1 MSKIIAFPSAENS
14 EKISDEPA
22 RAEALDTRRSFIVEA
37 PAGSGK
43 TSLLVQRF
51 LKLLADE
58 EVLAPEEVLA
68 VTFTRK
74 ATAELRERVLS
85 QLQNAHENKALSAD
99 APATDHVT
107 RTLALN
113 ALSHSQQLNWQI
125 LDQPAR
131 LNIQTFD
138 AVSMQIA
145 NALPLL
151 SGSGGQRQPI
161 DNAKP
166 LYQLASHRT
175 ILQLGGSD
183 ASLHDALHTI
193 LLHRDA
199 NLADTERLIAQMLA
213 TREQWGSLIPLS
225 RPTLD
230 DDFLDTEIRPRL
242 EHALESIVCSGLS
255 RALNAMPA
263 GVLAELTTFAHY
275 HSQEL
280 GYNDAENPLSL
291 CANKNTPPEAV
302 AEHLE
307 HWTALLGLLFTGSG
321 GWRASFNINQIGFA
335 LSKTDKALLKNLI
348 DEMKSD
354 ALQEILC
361 DVLALPPAKYPDDQ
375 WQVTKALLRVLR
387 HALAELKL
395 LFAARGECDFSE
407 LALAAREALTQ
418 DASASALA
426 LAPGGHLRHLLI
438 DEMQDTSAGQYEL
451 VHLLTQSW
459 DGHSQTIFLVGDPK
473 QSIYLFRAARVER
486 FLRTMREARL
496 GDLPLTPLHLT
507 SNFRSQPALVEAF
520 NESFSL
526 LFPQQTSNS
535 NDAVDVPFVHAIA
548 ARYSTNSTGTV
559 WHTTVLDKR
568 SSNTACQQAREI
580 RTLIEQRL
588 ALPLP
593 SGRAEKPWRIAVL
606 GRTRKHLGP
615 IIAELKAASI
625 AFKAIDLDPLN
636 ECPEVL
642 DVLALTRALLHPADR
657 VAWLAVLHAPW
668 CGLGLADLLAIAG
681 SDRTSTL
688 AALVAVNYAA
698 LSPTAQ
704 QLIDRAWPTL
714 EAAIATLGTTPL
726 STHVERTWRSLGGDA
741 ALSTTQQTNILRFLG
756 ILRDLEVDSGRVD
769 LSNLTAR
776 LDSLYAEPAVG
787 TPPVE
792 LLTIHKAKGLE
803 WDLVIVPSLE
813 GGSGNSTHP
822 LLNWLE
828 FDSTNEDDAAI
839 LLAPIHGRGEQSS
852 QLSKWLGTLR
862 TRRERAETRRLFY
875 VAATRAQE
883 ELHLFATVERN
894 KSSLNHGQPTSLL
907 TACWPAAEAH
917 FLTAMENLS
926 SRPEDSWLHHESVAE
941 RPAVGTNDNQVSQ
954 GFSLGSHSASWK
966 EGALAPDEQT
976 FALAASAQQAPLIQR
991 LPLTFDPSAR
1001 FRIAAEHR
1009 LPYPDASV
1017 LRQSPAFERPEG
1029 GFASRAFGNVVHRY
1043 MQVLSTRLA
1052 TSTTAETLLAELTG
1066 WRPRLIASLRGEGL
1080 APTLAEREST
1090 RVLTALTSALNDPT
1104 GLWILSPHASASS
1117 ERALTTNVQ
1126 TLRVDRTFFA
1136 GDAPNS
1142 TVLSGHIWI
1151 IDFKTSEQGS
1161 RSNVD
1166 FEANELA
1173 KYGAQ
1178 MQAYANLRHTLPDGD
1193 RPIHLGL
1200 YYPLI
1205 PRLIHW
1211 TSKAK

>member
-1 MSKIIAFPSAENS
+1 MPKLIAFPTS
-14 EKISDEPA
+14 EQANDELA

-58 EVLAPEEVLA
+58 DVHAPEEVLA

-85 QLQNAHENKALSAD
+85 QLQKAHQNLALPAD
-99 APATDHVT
+99 AKPTEHLT
-107 RTLALN
+107 RSLALD
-113 ALSHSQQLNWQI
+113 ALSHSQQLKWQI

-161 DNAKP
+161 DNARP
-166 LYQLASHRT
+166 LYDLAAHRT

-183 ASLHDALHTI
+183 VALHTALHTI

-199 NLADTERLIAQMLA
+199 NLADTERLLAQMLS
-213 TREQWGSLIPLS
+213 TREQWGALIPLS

-230 DDFLDTEIRPRL
+230 DNFLDTEIRPRL
-242 EHALESIVCSGLS
+242 EHALENVVCSGLT
-255 RALNAMPA
+255 RALKAMPS
-263 GVLAELTTFAHY
+263 GVLTELTAFAHH
-275 HSQEL
+275 HSHEL
-280 GYNDAENPLSL
+280 GYNDAANPISL
-291 CANKNTPPEAV
+291 CANKSTPPEAV
-302 AEHLE
+302 ADHLE
-307 HWTALLGLLFTGSG
+307 HWVALLGLLFTGSG

-335 LSKTDKALLKNLI
+335 LSKSDKATLKNLI

-354 ALQEILC
+354 ALQEVLC
-361 DVLALPPAKYPDDQ
+361 AVLALPPAQYPDDQ

-418 DASASALA
+418 DAAASALA
-426 LAPGGHLRHLLI
+426 LAPGGQLRHLLI

-451 VHLLTQSW
+451 IHLLTQNW
-459 DGHSQTIFLVGDPK
+459 DGHSQTLFLVGDPK

-486 FLRTMREARL
+486 FLRTMREERL
-496 GDLPLTPLHLT
+496 GELPLTPLHLT

-526 LFPQQTSNS
+526 LFPPQTSNS

-548 ARYSTNSTGTV
+548 ARKATNPTGTV
-559 WHTTVLDKR
+559 WHTTVLDD
-568 SSNTACQQAREI
+568 TATDNPPNQPAAICS
-580 RTLIEQRL
+580 LIEQRL

-593 SGRAEKPWRIAVL
+593 PERADKPWRIAVL

-615 IIAELKAASI
+615 IITELKSANI

-668 CGLGLADLLAIAG
+668 CGLGLADLLILTGA
-681 SDRTSTL
+681 DKTSTIPT
-688 AALVAVNYAA
+688 LVADNRAS
-698 LSPTAQ
+698 LSSTAQ
-704 QLIDRAWPTL
+704 HLLDRAWPTL

-726 STHVERTWRSLGGDA
+726 STHIDRTWRSLGGDA
-741 ALSTTQQTNILRFLG
+741 ALTPAQQTNVLRFFD
-756 ILRDLEVDSGRVD
+756 ILRDLEADSGRVD
-769 LSNLTAR
+769 LASLTAR
-776 LDSLYAEPAVG
+776 LDSLYAEPATG

-803 WDLVIVPSLE
+803 WDLVLVPSLE

-828 FDSTNEDDAAI
+828 FDSTDEDEASI
-839 LLAPIHGRGEQSS
+839 LLAPIHGRGQQSS
-852 QLSKWLGTLR
+852 ALSKWLGTLR

-883 ELHLFATVERN
+883 ELHLFATTEQN
-894 KSSLNHGQPTSLL
+894 KSGLSHGQATSLL
-907 TACWPAAEAH
+907 NACWPAAEPH
-917 FLTAMENLS
+917 FASATPTLS
-926 SRPEDSWLHHESVAE
+926 SRPESAHFADVVE
-941 RPAVGTNDNQVSQ
+941 RPAVWTADTQVPQS
-954 GFSLGSHSASWK
+954 FSLGSHIPGWK
-966 EGALAPDEQT
+966 DGALAPDEQT
-976 FALAASAQQAPLIQR
+976 FALAASSQAPLIQR
-991 LPLTFDPSAR
+991 LPLAFDPAAR
-1001 FRIAAEHR
+1001 FRIAVEHR
-1009 LPYPDASV
+1009 LPYPDASA
-1017 LRQSPAFERPEG
+1017 LRQSPAFDRPEG

-1043 MQVLSTRLA
+1043 MQVLSARL
-1052 TSTTAETLLAELTG
+1052 TTTTPQALLTDLTT
-1066 WRPRLIASLRGEGL
+1066 WRPRLTASLRGEGL

-1104 GLWILSPHASASS
+1104 GLWILSPQASASS
-1117 ERALTTNVQ
+1117 EQALTTNNQ

-1136 GDAPNS
+1136 GEAPNS
-1142 TVLSGHIWI
+1142 TSSSNHIWI

-1161 RSNVD
+1161 RSDAD
-1166 FEANELA
+1166 FEANELT
-1173 KYGAQ
+1173 KYSAQ
-1178 MQAYANLRHTLPDGD
+1178 MQAYADLRRSLPDCNL
-1193 RPIHLGL
+1193 PIHLGL

-1211 TSKAK
+1211 MSNIDSTL

>member
-1 MSKIIAFPSAENS
+1 MRKVLTFPA
-14 EKISDEPA
+14 SDEPQ

-51 LKLLADE
+51 LKLLADD
-58 EVLAPEEVLA
+58 EVHAPEEVLA

-85 QLQNAHENKALSAD
+85 QLQKAHHNLALPAD
-99 APATDHVT
+99 AKPTDHLT
-107 RTLALN
+107 RSLALA

-125 LDQPAR
+125 LDQRAR

-161 DNAKP
+161 DNATP
-166 LYQLASHRT
+166 LYQLAAHRT

-183 ASLHDALHTI
+183 ASLHTALHTI

-199 NLADTERLIAQMLA
+199 NLSDTERLLAQMLA

-225 RPTLD
+225 RRTLD
-230 DDFLDTEIRPRL
+230 DDFLDTDIRPRL
-242 EHALESIVCSGLS
+242 EHALENIVCSGLT
-255 RALNAMPA
+255 RALNAMPS
-263 GVLAELTTFAHY
+263 GLLEELTLFAARHAG
-275 HSQEL
+275 HPPFKLDVSPI
-280 GYNDAENPLSL
+280 AL
-291 CANKNTPPEAV
+291 CADKRLPPEAV
-302 AEHLE
+302 AEHLD
-307 HWTALLGLLFTGSG
+307 HWHAIINLLLKKDGDWRKRCSRSDMGFEIPKPQQTYLEALLTTIQDDDLL
-321 GWRASFNINQIGFA
+321 
-335 LSKTDKALLKNLI
+335 
-348 DEMKSD
+348 D
-354 ALQEILC
+354 ALCE
-361 DVLALPPAKYPDDQ
+361 VRSLPPAKYPHDQ

-407 LALAAREALTQ
+407 LALAAREALIQ
-418 DASASALA
+418 DPAASALA
-426 LAPGGHLRHLLI
+426 LAPGGQLRHLLI

-451 VHLLTQSW
+451 IHLLTQSW
-459 DGHSQTIFLVGDPK
+459 DGHSQTLFLVGDPK

-486 FLRTMREARL
+486 FLRTMREERL
-496 GDLPLTPLHLT
+496 GDLPLTPLRLT

-526 LFPQQTSNS
+526 LFPQQTSNA

-548 ARYSTNSTGTV
+548 ARKATNPTGTV
-559 WHTTVLDKR
+559 WHTTVLDDTATANPPHQPAAIR
-568 SSNTACQQAREI
+568 S
-580 RTLIEQRL
+580 LIEERL

-593 SGRAEKPWRIAVL
+593 PERADKPWRIAVL

-615 IIAELKAASI
+615 IITELKSANI

-668 CGLGLADLLAIAG
+668 CGLGLGDLLTLTGA
-681 SDRTSTL
+681 DKTSTIPT
-688 AALVAVNYAA
+688 LVAAHRA
-698 LSPTAQ
+698 SLSPTAQ
-704 QLIDRAWPTL
+704 QLLDRAWPTL

-726 STHVERTWRSLGGDA
+726 STHIDRTWRSLGGDA
-741 ALSTTQQTNILRFLG
+741 ALTPTQQTNVLRFLD
-756 ILRDLEVDSGRVD
+756 ILRDLEADSGRLD
-769 LSNLTAR
+769 LSSLTAR
-776 LDSLYAEPAVG
+776 LDSLYAEPAAG

-803 WDLVIVPSLE
+803 WDLVLVPSLE

-828 FDSTNEDDAAI
+828 FDATNEEEASI
-839 LLAPIHGRGEQSS
+839 LLAPIHGRGQQSS
-852 QLSKWLGTLR
+852 ALSKWLGNLR

-883 ELHLFATVERN
+883 ELHLFATTEQN
-894 KSSLNHGQPTSLL
+894 KSGLSHGQPTSLL
-907 TACWPAAEAH
+907 NACWPAAEPH
-917 FLTAMENLS
+917 FANKDQLS
-926 SRPEDSWLHHESVAE
+926 QASE
-941 RPAVGTNDNQVSQ
+941 VGDNQVPQ
-954 GFSLGSHSASWK
+954 GFSLGSHIPLWK
-966 EGALAPDEQT
+966 DGALAPEEPT
-976 FALAASAQQAPLIQR
+976 FALAASAQAPLIER
-991 LPLTFDPSAR
+991 LPLDFDPSLR
-1001 FRIAAEHR
+1001 FRIAAEHC
-1009 LPYPDASV
+1009 LPYPDASA
-1017 LRQSPAFERPEG
+1017 LRQSPAFDRPEG

-1043 MQVLSTRLA
+1043 LQVLSARL
-1052 TSTTAETLLAELTG
+1052 TDTTPSELIGDLTT

-1080 APTLAEREST
+1080 APTLAERESN

-1117 ERALTTNVQ
+1117 ERALSTTTQ

-1136 GDAPNS
+1136 GETPNS
-1142 TVLSGHIWI
+1142 PASNEIWI

-1161 RSNVD
+1161 RSD
-1166 FEANELA
+1166 TSFEANELA
-1173 KYGAQ
+1173 KYSAQ
-1178 MQAYANLRHTLPDGD
+1178 MQAYANLRRALPDGKA
-1193 RPIHLGL
+1193 PIHLGL

-1211 TSKAK
+1211 TSEAQA